1 MNTLYLRLPSKAAAE
16 AAEHWVALP
25 CPFAVVNSAG
35 AIERE
40 GVEPLSQLEELA
52 ASVRQVVLL
61 LSASDVNLLR
71 MQVPPLPP
79 NKLRAALPNLV
90 EDQLIGDPADCV
102 MVAGPAKDGL
112 RTIAVVQRAWLE
124 ILIKTFSAFGVQ
136 KMKALPAQ
144 LCLPVNP
151 PAASASVTSFD
162 ADMDVTLR
170 LNEHEGI
177 GLPIASWAFDASE
190 TSEQPAQA
198 MGEVIAAITTL
209 APTVP
214 VTLYVPSREL
224 DAYRRAVADRAGSG
238 PGIDIQSDRWPHWIE
253 SADGVP
259 LDLISGITQ
268 EGGKKIDWK
277 AWRLP
282 LTLAGLLLAVHVAG
296 LNFQWMSL
304 RSEATSLRASLTEIY
319 RSVYPNETVILDP
332 VAQMRQRVA
341 AARRGQGD
349 PAGDEFIALLA
360 AFGESWR
367 NVNQGQAATT
377 PAGVEYREQT
387 LFVRL
392 PPNADVPAE
401 KMNEALARY
410 NLALQPAPSQSDAV
424 VWQIR
429 SRS

>member
-1 MNTLYLRLPSKAAAE
+1 MNTLYLRLPSKAASE

-25 CPFAVVNSAG
+25 CPFAVVNTAG

-61 LSASDVNLLR
+61 LSASDVSLLR

-90 EDQLIGDPADCV
+90 EDQLLGDPADCV
-102 MVAGPAKDGL
+102 MVAGPASEGM

-124 ILIKTFSAFGVQ
+124 ILTKTFSAFGVQ

-144 LCLPVNP
+144 FCLPIHP
-151 PAASASVTSFD
+151 PAATASVTAHD
-162 ADMDVTLR
+162 TDIDVTLR
-170 LNEHEGI
+170 LNEHEGF
-177 GLPIASWAFDASE
+177 GLPIASWVAE
-190 TSEQPAQA
+190 TAESSEQPEQA
-198 MGEVIAAITTL
+198 AAEVIAAITTL

-214 VTLYVPSREL
+214 VTLYVPSAEL
-224 DAYRRAVADRAGSG
+224 DVYRQAVAGMTATG
-238 PGIDIQSDRWPHWIE
+238 PGIDIRPDRWSHWIE
-253 SADGVP
+253 GADKAP
-259 LDLISGITQ
+259 LDLMTGFTQ
-268 EGGKKIDWK
+268 EGGKKFDWK
-277 AWRLP
+277 PWRLP

-296 LNFQWMSL
+296 LNFQWMNL
-304 RSEATSLRASLTEIY
+304 RSEATSLRASMTEIY

-332 VAQMRQRVA
+332 VAQMRQKVA

-360 AFGESWR
+360 AFGESWS
-367 NVNQGQAATT
+367 NVTQGQTAAA
-377 PAGVEYREQT
+377 PAGVEYRDQT

-392 PPNADVPAE
+392 PPNANVPAE

-410 NLALQPAPSQSDAV
+410 NLALQSAPSQSDAV

>member
-16 AAEHWVALP
+16 AAEHWLALP
-25 CPFAVVNSAG
+25 SPFALVNAGG

-40 GVEPLSQLEELA
+40 GVEPISQLEELA

-61 LSASDVNLLR
+61 LSASDVSLLR

-79 NKLRAALPNLV
+79 NKLKAALPNLV

-102 MVAGPAKDGL
+102 IVAGPAADGM

-124 ILIKTFSAFGVQ
+124 ILTKTFSAFGVQ
-136 KMKALPAQ
+136 RLKALPAQ
-144 LCLPVNP
+144 LCLPVAP
-151 PAASASVTSFD
+151 GAATASVV
-162 ADMDVTLR
+162 AHGNEMDVALR

-177 GLPIASWAFDASE
+177 GLPIAPE
-190 TSEQPAQA
+190 TPESA
-198 MGEVIAAITTL
+198 MAEVIAAVATL
-209 APTVP
+209 VP
-214 VTLYVPSREL
+214 NAAVMLYVPSSEL
-224 DAYRRAVADRAGSG
+224 AAYRQAVAEASAHAGTV
-238 PGIDIQSDRWPHWIE
+238 DIQPDRWSHWIE
-253 SADGVP
+253 GANTAP
-259 LDLISGITQ
+259 LDLA
-268 EGGKKIDWK
+268 EGFGKEGNAKIDWK
-277 AWRLP
+277 RWRLP
-282 LTLAGLLLAVHVAG
+282 LTLAGLLLAVNIAG
-296 LNFQWMSL
+296 LNMQWLGLRNEANSL
-304 RSEATSLRASLTEIY
+304 RTSMTEIY

-332 VAQMRQRVA
+332 LAQMRKKVE

-367 NVNQGQAATT
+367 NLAQGQSAPPPAA
-377 PAGVEYREQT
+377 VEYREDT

-392 PPNADVPAE
+392 QPNSNVPVE

-410 NLALQPAPSQSDAV
+410 NLAAQAAPSQNDAV